1 MAATSFRVVTLTDGS
16 INRIELKLQY
26 INNNAKA
33 LASTI
38 TMKLANERGA
48 VGLLSIEYSSDND
61 PVGSYTLDDTCWV
74 NLVTSATTPI
84 TPQKSAIE

>member
-1 MAATSFRVVTLTDGS
+1 MAATSFRAVALSDGR

-38 TMKLANERGA
+38 PMKFANERGA
-48 VGLLSIEYSSDND
+48 VG
-61 PVGSYTLDDTCWV
+61 
-74 NLVTSATTPI
+74 
-84 TPQKSAIE
+84 